1 MKRIFEL
8 WKRTFLFLCR
18 TQKRQL
24 ESTTF
29 IESLSSAVKINNR
42 YTSIKLSTRW
52 ETTLRVIE
60 LNETTCFDLILLIR
74 KSNLQIVSLRYR
86 FFLREYCVNP
96 YNRLGLRHDPRF
108 WTNLRQTYF
117 YVSKETVVLFR
128 RESETWKF
136 GFIKRVEKGRI
147 TTVKDLES

>member
-8 WKRTFLFLCR
+8 WKRTFLFLSR

-29 IESLSSAVKINNR
+29 KESLSSAVKINNR

-74 KSNLQIVSLRYR
+74 KSKLQ
-86 FFLREYCVNP
+86 FFLWKYCLNP
-96 YNRLGLRHDPRF
+96 CNRPGLRHDPRF
-108 WTNLRQTYF
+108 WNNLRQTYF
-117 YVSKETVVLFR
+117 YVAKETVVLFR

-136 GFIKRVEKGRI
+136 DFIKRVEKGRI